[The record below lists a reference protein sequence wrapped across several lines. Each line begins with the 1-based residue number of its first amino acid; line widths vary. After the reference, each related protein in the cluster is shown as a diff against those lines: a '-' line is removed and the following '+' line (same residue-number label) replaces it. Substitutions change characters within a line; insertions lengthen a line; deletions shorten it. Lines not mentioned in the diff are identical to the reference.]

1 MNNDKE
7 LYNDF
12 RRRSYRSCVS
22 DAFRT
27 TRKTIW
33 PLTKANWKLFLFLAL
48 MQGAIGVWT
57 EYLTPGVMYVGFELH
72 PLSLF
77 MLAIVALATYLTI
90 SSKMFATINGRGLRW
105 NFTRQLKTLPVS
117 AGFLIVFLLLSILC
131 IYFCI
136 VKGKNPDS
144 IPLLNALS
152 VPVALSP
159 ILLIFSLPLA
169 FAFTQYIM
177 EPERKLYRSLWKSY
191 STGFRR
197 WGFIFT
203 TIALGE
209 LCVIIFQTFVC
220 LPNYILTTAHNYSAI
235 GVSSYND
242 APDLPAYFYPLL
254 FGVSTFSGMV
264 KICVTLFEVY
274 TLYYMYQTICIRQKE
289 RKM

>member
-1 MNNDKE
+1 M
-7 LYNDF
+7 
-12 RRRSYRSCVS
+12 
-22 DAFRT
+22 
-27 TRKTIW
+27 
-33 PLTKANWKLFLFLAL
+33 
-48 MQGAIGVWT
+48 
-57 EYLTPGVMYVGFELH
+57 ELH
-72 PLSLF
+72 QAIEDTAGKRRFPHRLF
-77 MLAIVALATYLTI
+77 VAEHPMHILLHCEGQKPRQHSASKRIVGPCRLVTDT
-90 SSKMFATINGRGLRW
+90 
-105 NFTRQLKTLPVS
+105 
-117 AGFLIVFLLLSILC
+117 
-131 IYFCI
+131 
-136 VKGKNPDS
+136 
-144 IPLLNALS
+144 
-152 VPVALSP
+152 
-159 ILLIFSLPLA
+159 LIFSLPLA

-264 KICVTLFEVY
+264 KYALHSLRY
-274 TLYYMYQTICIRQKE
+274 THYIICIRPSA
-289 RKM
+289 